1 MLIASATAHLGRAIL
16 LAGFLA
22 AFFGAFAAAIGARR
36 NDPRTLRLVPR
47 FVALASFMALAAFAV
62 MCPSTPY
69 WQRTLADTVGKLVT
83 EFVIIIFIVC
93 FFVPCVVSVRL

>member
-47 FVALASFMALAAFAV
+47 FVALA
-62 MCPSTPY
+62 
-69 WQRTLADTVGKLVT
+69 
-83 EFVIIIFIVC
+83 
-93 FFVPCVVSVRL
+93 